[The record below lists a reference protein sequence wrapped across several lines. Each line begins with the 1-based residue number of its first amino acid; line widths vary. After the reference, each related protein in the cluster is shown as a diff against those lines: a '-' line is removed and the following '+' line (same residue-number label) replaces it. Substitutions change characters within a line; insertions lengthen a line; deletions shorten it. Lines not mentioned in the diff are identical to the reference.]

1 MTEEK
6 ENGSHVLQTKKQIA
20 ERNKNNQA
28 INSHVTTL
36 KNDMLGLV
44 IVYKNGTYDKHIVNF
59 SRQSYVTVVD
69 ENKNI
74 VKYKNRIFRLVP
86 VETQGE

>member
-6 ENGSHVLQTKKQIA
+6 ANGSHVLETKKQIA

-59 SRQSYVTVVD
+59 SRQSYITIID
-69 ENKNI
+69 EKNSV
-74 VKYKNRIFRLVP
+74 VKYKNRLFKLVP
-86 VETQGE
+86 VEPQGE